1 MIVGKGQR
9 FLSLQRLRYFRRAAG
24 ILGALL
30 VAIQFARP
38 DLTNPPVVADLT
50 APPEVQRVLR
60 QSCYDCHS
68 NETQVPWFDLVVP
81 VYWKVVEDVR
91 HGRAHLNFSS
101 FGRLSPAQQK
111 GLLYESVN
119 QIRLGAMPP
128 SAYTLV
134 HPGSVVASGDLALLE
149 RTLHPEGEGQ
159 EVAPALPVPAT
170 PMFPS
175 RGDVSPA
182 PNGLAFIRG
191 YENWQAVAATDRFD
205 NATVRV
211 ILAND
216 VAIRALEDSRI
227 SPWPD
232 GASFAKVAWNV
243 AADATGLVRA
253 GSFRQVEL
261 MVKDAAKYAS
271 TEGWG
276 WGRWLGAE
284 LKPYGDSP
292 RFTGECTSCHA
303 PMHRND
309 YVFTMPIRS
318 ASARADL
325 LNTAALPSDDFPE
338 HPLEWRVVTLF
349 VDKRAATLSIVC
361 GNALAVE
368 HARDGSRDPYPP
380 GAALARVTW
389 SEREDPYWFGARI
402 AGRVL
407 STRRITVGGTVD
419 GPPTYDCQERRDGAP
434 QRTPSPSCP
443 PDPVGSLLSEA
454 TTLVEHGPR

>member
-9 FLSLQRLRYFRRAAG
+9 LLSLLRLRYVGRAAA
-24 ILGALL
+24 ILGALF
-30 VAIQFARP
+30 VAIQFVRP
-38 DLTNPPVVADLT
+38 DLTNPPVVADL
-50 APPEVQRVLR
+50 AASPEVERVLR

-68 NETQVPWFDLVVP
+68 NETRVPWFDRIVP

-91 HGRAHLNFSS
+91 HGREHLNFSS
-101 FGRLSPAQQK
+101 FGRLPPGQQK

-134 HPGSVVASGDLALLE
+134 HPGSAVAPGDLALLE
-149 RTLHPEGEGQ
+149 LYLHPAEKQ
-159 EVAPALPVPAT
+159 EIASALPVPAR

-175 RGDVSPA
+175 RGDVPPA
-182 PNGLAFIRG
+182 PDGLAFVRG
-191 YENWQAVAATDRFD
+191 YEDWQAVAATDRFD
-205 NATVRV
+205 NGTVRV

-216 VAIRALEDSRI
+216 VAIRALKDSRI

-232 GASFAKVAWNV
+232 GATFAKVAWNV
-243 AADATGLVRA
+243 AADAAGVVRA
-253 GSFRQVEL
+253 GSFRQVEF
-261 MVKDAAKYAS
+261 MVKDATKYAS

-276 WGRWLGAE
+276 WGRWLGMD

-292 RFTGECTSCHA
+292 LFTGECTSCHA

-318 ASARADL
+318 AAARADL
-325 LNTAALPSDDFPE
+325 LNAEALPSDDFPQ
-338 HPLEWRVVTLF
+338 HPLEWRVITLF
-349 VDKRAATLSIVC
+349 VDRRAATLSTVY
-361 GNALAVE
+361 GNAVAVE
-368 HARDGSRDPYPP
+368 HARAGSPGPYPP

-402 AGRVL
+402 PGRVL
-407 STRRITVGGTVD
+407 STRLISVGGTVD
-419 GPPTYDCQERRDGAP
+419 GQPTYDCQERRGGAP
-434 QRTPSPSCP
+434 QHASSAPCA
-443 PDPVGSLLSEA
+443 PDPPGSLLSEA
-454 TTLVEHGPR
+454 TSGEKESP